1 LNEEATQSAA
11 IVTKSVQ
18 ARQYLA
24 EEYEKSLDNT
34 PSRVAT
40 QAKCRFQDLHG
51 QASAGSA

>member
-1 LNEEATQSAA
+1 MKKLLNAAA

-24 EEYEKSLDNT
+24 EKYEKPSVNT
-34 PSRVAT
+34 TSRVAT